1 MQLVDIFVMLESC
14 FNMKF
19 FSILVSKVATYVEDD
34 INTDQII
41 PSEFLKDVNADLKFG
56 LFAYLRRDS
65 NGKSN
70 QNFILEKKNFI
81 DSKILLVGRNFGCGS
96 SREHAVWALQEFGF
110 ECIIAKSFSDLF
122 KSNCLK
128 NGVLTI
134 ELPDSE
140 FKKIESKIVD
150 DLNPIVLHVDL
161 QSQGI
166 FDESGNEITKFHIES
181 NSKALLIQGL
191 DEIDL
196 TLNEIEKIKKWES
209 KNELLTGILQKSIN

>member
-1 MQLVDIFVMLESC
+1 MLESY
-14 FNMKF
+14 FNMNKF
-19 FSILVSKVATYVEDD
+19 SVLTSKVAPYVEDD

-41 PSEFLKDVNADLKFG
+41 PSEFLKDVKADLKFG

-70 QNFILEKKNFI
+70 QNFILEKMNFI

-150 DLNPIVLHVDL
+150 DVNPLFLRVDL
-161 QSQGI
+161 HSQVI
-166 FDESGNEITKFHIES
+166 FDESGNEITKFQIES
-181 NSKALLIQGL
+181 NSKTLLIQGL

-196 TLNEIEKIKKWES
+196 TLNEMQKINEWES
-209 KNELLTGILQKSIN
+209 KNELLTRIFQHSIN

>member
-1 MQLVDIFVMLESC
+1 MSESY
-14 FNMKF
+14 FNMKK
-19 FSILVSKVATYVEDD
+19 FSVLISKVAAYTEDD

-56 LFAYLRRDS
+56 LFAYLRRDL

-70 QNFILEKKNFI
+70 PNFILEKKNFI

-140 FKKIESKIVD
+140 FKRIESKIVD
-150 DLNPIVLHVDL
+150 AVSPIVLHVNL
-161 QSQGI
+161 NSQVI
-166 FDESGNEITKFHIES
+166 FDESGNEIAKFHIES

-196 TLNEIEKIKKWES
+196 TLNELEKIKDWES
-209 KNELLTGILQKSIN
+209 KKDSLTRIFQQSIN

>member
-1 MQLVDIFVMLESC
+1 
-14 FNMKF
+14 MKI

-110 ECIIAKSFSDLF
+110 ECIIAKCFSDLF
-122 KSNCLK
+122 KSNGLK

>member
-1 MQLVDIFVMLESC
+1 MSESYSK
-14 FNMKF
+14 MKN
-19 FSILVSKVATYVEDD
+19 FSLLTSKVAAYVEDD

-140 FKKIESKIVD
+140 FKKIESEIVD
-150 DLNPIVLHVDL
+150 DVNPIYLCVDL
-161 QSQGI
+161 RSQVI
-166 FDESGNEITKFHIES
+166 LDESGHEITKFQIES
-181 NSKALLIQGL
+181 NSKSLLIQGL

-196 TLNEIEKIKKWES
+196 TLNEM
-209 KNELLTGILQKSIN
+209 QK

>member
-1 MQLVDIFVMLESC
+1 MDIFVMSESY
-14 FNMKF
+14 FNMKK
-19 FSILVSKVATYVEDD
+19 FSVLISKVAAYTEDD

-56 LFAYLRRDS
+56 LFAYLRRDL

-70 QNFILEKKNFI
+70 PNFILEKKNFI

-140 FKKIESKIVD
+140 FKRIESKIVD
-150 DLNPIVLHVDL
+150 AVSPIVLHVNL
-161 QSQGI
+161 NSQVI
-166 FDESGNEITKFHIES
+166 FDESGNEIAKFHIES

-196 TLNEIEKIKKWES
+196 TLNELEKIKDWES
-209 KNELLTGILQKSIN
+209 KKDSLTRIFQQSIN

>member
-1 MQLVDIFVMLESC
+1 
-14 FNMKF
+14 MKK
-19 FSILVSKVATYVEDD
+19 FSVLISKVAAYTEDD

-56 LFAYLRRDS
+56 LFAYLRRDL

-70 QNFILEKKNFI
+70 PNFILEKKNFI

-140 FKKIESKIVD
+140 FKRIESKIVD
-150 DLNPIVLHVDL
+150 AVSPIVLHVNL
-161 QSQGI
+161 NSQVI
-166 FDESGNEITKFHIES
+166 FDESGNEIAKFHIES

-196 TLNEIEKIKKWES
+196 TLNELEKIKDWES
-209 KNELLTGILQKSIN
+209 KKDSLTRIFQQSIN

>member
-1 MQLVDIFVMLESC
+1 M
-14 FNMKF
+14 NKF
-19 FSILVSKVATYVEDD
+19 SVLTSKVAPYVEDD

-41 PSEFLKDVNADLKFG
+41 PSEFLKDVKADLKFG

-70 QNFILEKKNFI
+70 QNFILEKMNFI

-150 DLNPIVLHVDL
+150 DVNPLFLRVDL
-161 QSQGI
+161 HSQVI
-166 FDESGNEITKFHIES
+166 FDESGNEITKFQIES
-181 NSKALLIQGL
+181 NSKTLLIQGL

-196 TLNEIEKIKKWES
+196 TLNEMQKINEWES
-209 KNELLTGILQKSIN
+209 KNELLTRIFQHSIN

>member
-1 MQLVDIFVMLESC
+1 M
-14 FNMKF
+14 NKF
-19 FSILVSKVATYVEDD
+19 SVLTSKVAPYVEDD

-41 PSEFLKDVNADLKFG
+41 PSEFLKDVKADLKFG

-70 QNFILEKKNFI
+70 QNFILEKMNFI

-110 ECIIAKSFSDLF
+110 ECIVAKSFSDLF

-150 DLNPIVLHVDL
+150 DVNPLFLRVDL
-161 QSQGI
+161 HSQVI
-166 FDESGNEITKFHIES
+166 FDESGNEITKFQIES
-181 NSKALLIQGL
+181 NSKTLLIQGL

-196 TLNEIEKIKKWES
+196 TLNEMQKINEWES
-209 KNELLTGILQKSIN
+209 KNELLTRIFQHSIN

>member
-1 MQLVDIFVMLESC
+1 M
-14 FNMKF
+14 
-19 FSILVSKVATYVEDD
+19 
-34 INTDQII
+34 
-41 PSEFLKDVNADLKFG
+41 
-56 LFAYLRRDS
+56 
-65 NGKSN
+65 
-70 QNFILEKKNFI
+70 
-81 DSKILLVGRNFGCGS
+81 LVGRNFGCGS

-166 FDESGNEITKFHIES
+166 FYESGNEITKFHIES

>member
-1 MQLVDIFVMLESC
+1 MLESC